1 MPDAQNERK
10 LVRASQKGDREALEG
25 LIRLY
30 YPYVAKFLI
39 KTTRDAALAEDLTQE
54 TFLKMIRGIDRFDP
68 GAGAGFGT
76 WLIAIAH
83 NCFVDHLRKNRLDT
97 AELQEESLR
106 DPQDMC
112 DAVLTRLQVQELRE
126 ALQKLPE
133 EQGQVIRLKYE
144 EAMTLAEIGEHFGIP
159 AKTVKSRIHEGT
171 VKLRKM
177 LLHQERKEK
186 V

>member
-1 MPDAQNERK
+1 LPDAQDEKK
-10 LVRASQKGDREALEG
+10 LVKASQKGDREALEG

-30 YPYVAKFLI
+30 YPYVSKFLI
-39 KTTRDAALAEDLTQE
+39 KTTGDAGLAEDLTQE

-76 WLIAIAH
+76 WVIAIAH
-83 NCFVDHLRKNRLDT
+83 NCFVDHLRKNRFETTEL
-97 AELQEESLR
+97 AEEILH
-106 DPQDMC
+106 DPQDMS
-112 DAVLTRLQVQELRE
+112 DAVLTRLQVRELQE
-126 ALQKLPE
+126 ALAKLPE
-133 EQGQVIRLKYE
+133 EQGLAIRLKYE
-144 EAMTLAEIGEHFGIP
+144 EAMTLAEIGEHFGVP

-186 V
+186 K